1 MSGCGHEKI
10 IIQLQKKTKQQDEV
24 IKQLQAES
32 KQQKLIIENL
42 IESNKELQKK
52 LSYYENAHSPP
63 SKNSLEWRKQKRQHR
78 QPGKSRRGGIAGHV
92 GKTQK
97 FRPTSTKHHR
107 SDACPK
113 CGSENIHQTKTCKRI
128 MVEIPPP
135 TPYGITEH
143 VLNQYICMDCSDNFQ
158 TTGNLPSHGCFD
170 GSVIREV
177 VSLFSKRLTY
187 DAIRATLY
195 ERYGLEI
202 SNTTVQSILRNG
214 SVMLESFYN
223 TIHSEIVTEKIL
235 GIDET
240 GFSIDGDTGWMWVAR
255 SKTSAQYALEYSRG
269 ANVLKKYWKKFK
281 GTLVSDGYAPYR
293 TVFCDN
299 TKQRCTAH
307 LQRDAK
313 YLAIKSKDK
322 KARILYEKLSGMLGH
337 ARVWSVGNRHTKRR
351 ETYRNDLLKQL
362 DRIIAR
368 YLKGDTEM
376 VQFGKKLKTARNSM
390 FTFVMDGDVPST
402 NNDAENSIRKCVMQ
416 RNVRGQMKSDQ
427 GMRMISVFLTCFE
440 TWRIR
445 ELNMFSEMA
454 KYI

>member
-1 MSGCGHEKI
+1 
-10 IIQLQKKTKQQDEV
+10 
-24 IKQLQAES
+24 
-32 KQQKLIIENL
+32 
-42 IESNKELQKK
+42 
-52 LSYYENAHSPP
+52 
-63 SKNSLEWRKQKRQHR
+63 
-78 QPGKSRRGGIAGHV
+78 
-92 GKTQK
+92 
-97 FRPTSTKHHR
+97 
-107 SDACPK
+107 
-113 CGSENIHQTKTCKRI
+113 
-128 MVEIPPP
+128 MVKIPPP
-135 TPYGITEH
+135 TSYDVTEH
-143 VLNQYICMDCSDNFQ
+143 VMYQYICKNCFDNFQ
-158 TTGNLPSHGCFD
+158 TTGNLPPHGCFG
-170 GSVIREV
+170 GSVIREII
-177 VSLFSKRLTY
+177 SLYSKRLPY
-187 DAIRATLY
+187 DAIRITLY

-202 SNTTVQSILRNG
+202 SNTTIQAILRLG
-214 SVMLESFYN
+214 SVMLEPFYN
-223 TIHSEIVTEKIL
+223 DIHSEIVNEKIL

-240 GFSIDGDTGWMWVAR
+240 GFSIDGKNGWMWVAR
-255 SKTSAQYALEYSRG
+255 SKTRAQYTLEYSRG
-269 ANVLKKYWKKFK
+269 ANVLKKRWKKFK

-313 YLAIKSKDK
+313 YLARKSKDK
-322 KARILYEKLSGMLGH
+322 KARILYEKFSDMLGH
-337 ARVWSVGNRHTKRR
+337 ARVWSVSNRYTKRR

-376 VQFGKKLKTARNSM
+376 VQFGKKLKTARNNM

-445 ELNMFSEMA
+445 GLNMFPEMI